1 MHSEDTESRRAAFGD
16 LTTGYWRP
24 SYQYLRLHWHLT
36 AEDAEDVVQ
45 SFFATAFEKQ
55 YLEKYDATQARFRTF
70 LRVCLDRFVQ
80 NTQKT
85 ERAAKRG
92 GGATLLSLDF
102 PGAERDL
109 ASLPPVIGDA
119 ERFFHDETVRALFN
133 RAVDAM
139 RRRLADE
146 QRLALFAVFEL
157 HDLQPD
163 RDTSY
168 ASIARALNLTVA
180 QVTNHLHAA
189 RRLFRTCA
197 LAELRAIS
205 ATDAEYR
212 DDARA
217 LFGADVDA

>member
-1 MHSEDTESRRAAFGD
+1 
-16 LTTGYWRP
+16 
-24 SYQYLRLHWHLT
+24 
-36 AEDAEDVVQ
+36 
-45 SFFATAFEKQ
+45 
-55 YLEKYDATQARFRTF
+55 
-70 LRVCLDRFVQ
+70 
-80 NTQKT
+80 
-85 ERAAKRG
+85 
-92 GGATLLSLDF
+92 
-102 PGAERDL
+102 
-109 ASLPPVIGDA
+109 
-119 ERFFHDETVRALFN
+119 
-133 RAVDAM
+133 M